1 MKGNQGNDFRDA
13 RIFPEMEFIGC
24 PSFLP
29 WDPRVS
35 PFFLPPSHS
44 TRILMAMPLS
54 HTEKYWLC
62 WLFYYL
68 LSSDPLKVLVKMEP
82 KESIAL
88 IYVEDPWRRKWQH
101 IPVFLPGKFH
111 GQRSLA
117 DYSPWGCKELT
128 WLSTELLSGTGEFG
142 TQVVECQSLRIFLL

>member
-1 MKGNQGNDFRDA
+1 MKVNQGNNFRDA

-29 WDPRVS
+29 WDPQVFS
-35 PFFLPPSHS
+35 FFLPPSHS
-44 TRILMAMPLS
+44 TRMLMAMPLS

-82 KESIAL
+82 KESVAL
-88 IYVEDPWRRKWQH
+88 IHVEDPWRRKWQD

-111 GQRSLA
+111 GPEELVS
-117 DYSPWGCKELT
+117 YSPWGGKESDRT
-128 WLSTELLSGTGEFG
+128 
-142 TQVVECQSLRIFLL
+142 